1 MTYEE
6 KRKFMLQVKDETETT
21 ASRACLYYVICFWA
35 SPFTGEVDYRRGYFD
50 DVSEG
55 LKYRE
60 DLRAL
65 YRDKFMFNYFI
76 ASNLSSGDIDGGLL
90 DD

>member
-1 MTYEE
+1 MTTEE
-6 KRKFMLQVKDETETT
+6 KRQYMLQIKDETETI

-35 SPFTGEVDYRRGYFD
+35 SPLTEGVDYRRGYFD

-55 LKYRE
+55 IKYRE

>member
-1 MTYEE
+1 MTTEE
-6 KRKFMLQVKDETETT
+6 KRQYMLQIKDETETIV
-21 ASRACLYYVICFWA
+21 SRACLYYVICFWA
-35 SPFTGEVDYRRGYFD
+35 SPLTGGVDYRRGYFD
-50 DVSEG
+50 DASEG
-55 LKYRE
+55 IKYRE

-76 ASNLSSGDIDGGLL
+76 ASNLNSGDIDGGLL

>member
-1 MTYEE
+1 MTMEE
-6 KRKFMLQVKDETETT
+6 KRKFMLQIKEETETT

-35 SPFTGEVDYRRGYFD
+35 SPFTGHVEYRRGYFD
-50 DVSEG
+50 DISEAI
-55 LKYRE
+55 KYAE

-65 YRDKFMFNYFI
+65 YRDKFMFKYFI
-76 ASNLSSGDIDGGLL
+76 ASNLSSGDTDGGLL

>member
-1 MTYEE
+1 MTHEE
-6 KRKFMLQVKDETETT
+6 KRKFMLQVTDETETT
-21 ASRACLYYVICFWA
+21 ASRACLYYVICFWH
-35 SPFTGEVDYRRGYFD
+35 SPITDNIEYRRGYFD
-50 DVSEG
+50 DISEAI
-55 LKYRE
+55 KYQE

-76 ASNLSSGDIDGGLL
+76 ASNLSSGDTDGGLL

>member
-1 MTYEE
+1 MTTEE

-21 ASRACLYYVICFWA
+21 AGRSGLYYVICFWE
-35 SPFTGEVDYRRGYFD
+35 SPFTGGVEYRRGYFD
-50 DVSEG
+50 DISEAV
-55 LKYRE
+55 KYQE